1 MTGGELQT
9 CKFSA
14 IPMRVEVS
22 ERNFFVDVACGDNH
36 SIMLNAN
43 NEAFLWGLNTDGQC
57 GVDPENHPFVR
68 NPRKLQL
75 SEFMNSS
82 NEETF
87 TSI

>member
-1 MTGGELQT
+1 MFAWGQNDNNQLGYRVAKQSQMTGGELQT

-43 NEAFLWGLNTDGQC
+43 NEAFLWGLNTDG
-57 GVDPENHPFVR
+57 
-68 NPRKLQL
+68 
-75 SEFMNSS
+75 
-82 NEETF
+82 
-87 TSI
+87 